1 MQNPPPTLERMETLL
16 GGWEESGDSR
26 AVFLGCYRLMTL
38 NMLEAVRRR
47 EFHDPEWVEG
57 LLHHFAGYY
66 FRALEGWQEGDP
78 DTPAVWRLTFEASE
92 RPETPV
98 LRHLMLGVNA
108 HINYDLI
115 FTLVDLLRDEWPHLG
130 LGERRLRRADHR
142 RVNEVIHRTVD
153 AVQDT
158 VLGPRQPSL
167 QVVDRMMGRVDEWA
181 VARLIRHWR
190 EEVWRHSVEL
200 LEAGD
205 PSVSRQL
212 CRRWEVEAVHR
223 GGRIL
228 GSARGESP

>member
-1 MQNPPPTLERMETLL
+1 MTNPPPTLERMETLL
-16 GGWEESGDSR
+16 RDWEASGDSR

-38 NMLEAVRRR
+38 NMLEAVGRRD
-47 EFHDPEWVEG
+47 FHDPEWVEG

-66 FRALEGWQEGDP
+66 FRALEGWQAGDP
-78 DTPAVWRLTFEASE
+78 DTPSVWRLTFEAAE

-115 FTLVDLLRDEWPHLG
+115 FTLVDLLRDEWPDLG
-130 LGERRLRRADHR
+130 PGERRLRRADHR

-153 AVQDT
+153 VVQDT
-158 VLGPRQPSL
+158 VLATRQPSL
-167 QVVDRMMGRVDEWA
+167 RVVDRAMGRVDEWA

-190 EEVWRHSVEL
+190 EGVWRHSVEL

-205 PSVSRQL
+205 PALYRTL
-212 CRRWEVEAVHR
+212 CGRWESEALHR
-223 GGRIL
+223 CGRIL
-228 GSARGESP
+228 AVGRGGGS